1 MKILV
6 VDDSRMM
13 RRLIRSTLEGG
24 GYAPEDILEA
34 ADGIPALEML
44 QQMEFKV
51 DLVLAD
57 WNMPQMDGI
66 SLLKSLRTLAPADE
80 VPVIMC
86 TSQAQLGQVR
96 GALYAGAREYVVKPF
111 TSELLL
117 QKVAKVLQGRMSS
130 KAGDTTIILKAI
142 SSAGQSPAAQSV
154 LSQLPPAA
162 MDKICKAATVA
173 EHPAGAVF
181 IKPGDRVESLHVI
194 AQGVVEVI
202 DPDITQ
208 ATEARLTG
216 DCVGELAFL
225 SGQPAGFTARARTP
239 VRLASLEKARFSDLL
254 MEYPELTYFMA
265 RIRARYAARR
275 NRKVTSDL
283 EEGLSGSLK
292 VVPLPELVQTLKSTA
307 KTGLLRLTRGPETAE
322 LAFDGGELRHASVGT
337 SVGEEAF
344 YRLMVWE
351 EGKFTFD
358 PKVSTEKTTIHR
370 PTMTILLDGMRR
382 LDESRRDSPPPP
394 D

>member
-13 RRLIRSTLEGG
+13 RKLIRSTLEGG
-24 GYAPEDILEA
+24 GYAPGDILEA

-57 WNMPQMDGI
+57 WNMPQMDGL
-66 SLLKSLRTLAPADE
+66 SLLKSLRTLAPAED

-86 TSQAQLGQVR
+86 TSQAQFGQVR

-111 TSELLL
+111 TSEVLL
-117 QKVAKVLQGRMSS
+117 QKVAKVLQGR
-130 KAGDTTIILKAI
+130 KASRSGETTILLKAI
-142 SSAGQSPAAQSV
+142 TSGQAPGAESF

-162 MDKICKAATVA
+162 TDKICKAAAIA
-173 EHPAGAVF
+173 EHPAGTVL
-181 IKPGDRVESLHVI
+181 IKNGDRVDSLHVI

-208 ATEARLTG
+208 AAEARLAG

-225 SGQPAGFTARARTP
+225 SGQPATFTARARTP
-239 VRLASLEKARFSDLL
+239 VRLASLDKARFSDLL
-254 MEYPELTYFMA
+254 MEYPELTYYMA

-275 NRKVTSDL
+275 NRKVTADL

-292 VVPLPELVQTLKSTA
+292 VVPLPELVQTLKSAA
-307 KTGLLRLTRGPETAE
+307 KTGLLRLSRGPETGE
-322 LAFDGGELRHASVGT
+322 LTFDGGELRHASVGT

-344 YRLMVWE
+344 YRLMAWE

-358 PKVSTEKTTIHR
+358 PNAAPGKTTVHR

-382 LDESRRDSPPPP
+382 LDEGRRPPPGP
-394 D
+394 G